1 MTKKKTPS
9 PSDAQHDDEAK
20 GQADQRFEAWT
31 TEGAPVVDD
40 LPDVPRVRARAL
52 PGMDLGHYAPGKHN
66 AITDVAGVRVGH
78 TTVNHGE
85 GKLEVGKGPAR
96 TGVTAIVPPGNVF
109 MERLAAAGW
118 VLNGA
123 GEMTGFT
130 QVNEWGLLETPIVLT
145 NTLAVGTASDA
156 VVQWMLK
163 QNPGIGREHDTVLPV
178 VAECDD
184 SWLSDIGGR
193 HVKFEHVFSAL
204 DGAKTGKVAEGCVGA
219 GTGMITF
226 DFAGGIGTSSR
237 VLPAREGGFTVGALV
252 QSNFGRCS
260 DLRMGGPNVGRA
272 LEHRVFDQGKV
283 VRRGGVAGSIITVI
297 ATDAP
302 LTAHQL
308 SRVCKRA
315 ALGIGRTGSYAG
327 HGSGEIIV
335 AFSTANRFPRANA
348 ERVLTIQALSDEH
361 IDPMFRSTIECVE
374 EAILNAMCMAED
386 NVGINNHFA
395 PALPLDIVR
404 ELLGAS

>member
-1 MTKKKTPS
+1 MTNPK
-9 PSDAQHDDEAK
+9 DNDEAK
-20 GQADQRFEAWT
+20 GNADQRFEAWT
-31 TEGAPVVDD
+31 HEGEPVLED
-40 LPDVPRVRARAL
+40 LPPQPRVRARAL
-52 PGMDLGHYAPGKHN
+52 PSLDLGHYPPGAHN
-66 AITDVAGVRVGH
+66 AITDVEGVRVGH
-78 TTVNHGE
+78 ATVSHGD
-85 GKLEVGKGPAR
+85 GKLVVGQGPAR

-109 MERLAAAGW
+109 MDRLAASGW

-123 GEMTGFT
+123 GEMTGFS

-178 VAECDD
+178 VGECDD

-193 HVKFEHVFSAL
+193 HVTAEQVFAAL
-204 DGAKTGKVAEGCVGA
+204 DGASGGPVPEGTVGA

-237 VLPAREGGFTVGALV
+237 VLPRSEGGFTVGVLV
-252 QSNFGRCS
+252 QSNFGRVI
-260 DLRMGGPNVGRA
+260 DMRMGGHHMGRA
-272 LEHRVFDQGKV
+272 LDARFRHVPK
-283 VRRGGVAGSIITVI
+283 RGGVAGSIICIV

-308 SRVCKRA
+308 SRTCKRA
-315 ALGIGRTGSYAG
+315 GLGIGRTGSYAG
-327 HGSGEIIV
+327 HNSGEIIL
-335 AFSTANRFPRANA
+335 AFSTANHFPRTSA

-361 IDPMFRSTIECVE
+361 IDPIFRSTAECVE
-374 EAILNAMCMAED
+374 EAIYNAMCAAND
-386 NVGINNHFA
+386 IVGINKHFA
-395 PALPLDIVR
+395 PALPLDQVR
-404 ELLGAS
+404 ALLSFT